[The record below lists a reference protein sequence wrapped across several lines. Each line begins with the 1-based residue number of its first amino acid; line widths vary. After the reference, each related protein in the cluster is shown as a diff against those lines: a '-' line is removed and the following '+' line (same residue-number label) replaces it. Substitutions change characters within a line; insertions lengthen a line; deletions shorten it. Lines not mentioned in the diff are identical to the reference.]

1 VGPVGDEEAANLRG
15 IWGCFLDGLQDEL
28 VELRQRCL
36 EAEPG
41 PQADFAY
48 DCLRSHYDVME
59 WAAKQID
66 RMYQEDRWRVAV
78 DWAWD
83 RGEH

>member
-1 VGPVGDEEAANLRG
+1 
-15 IWGCFLDGLQDEL
+15 

-78 DWAWD
+78 DWSWD